1 MSGSVLYLWCL
12 SEARKLCTVPDVQDR
27 LLNKFYFTGKIEFKP
42 SPEEQVRLG
51 QMEKMTEGG
60 RQIDRGGLKCVL
72 VEMGKGQ

>member
-27 LLNKFYFTGKIEFKP
+27 LLNEFYFTGKIEFKP

-51 QMEKMTEGG
+51 QMEKMT
-60 RQIDRGGLKCVL
+60 
-72 VEMGKGQ
+72 